1 MKLKDF
7 TFLFT
12 LVALALFDALFGGA
26 LAAILQ
32 HEGWKQRI
40 NDIWQAGFG
49 VICLLSI
56 ILLARSG
63 NSWRIVYPTYEK
75 VTKNPLKRLYRW
87 FKTLHDARW
96 QAIYLLAM
104 LLSYA
109 EDLIFYPALWAF
121 DYVGVTNLL
130 SGGFDYNFPQ
140 FLWPWSLGGWL
151 GFVTR
156 WIMGETIKLPVIWAM
171 ILSVGTLAGIL
182 IHQNYL
188 NAKKGRVS

>member
-7 TFLFT
+7 TFIF
-12 LVALALFDALFGGA
+12 VIIALALFDALFGGA

-104 LLSYA
+104 LLVYA
-109 EDLIFYPALWAF
+109 EDLLFYPVLWALNE
-121 DYVGVTNLL
+121 VGVTSLI
-130 SGGFDYNFPQ
+130 SGGYEYDFPPY
-140 FLWPWSLGGWL
+140 LWPWSLSGWI

-156 WIMGETIKLPVIWAM
+156 LFFGETIKLPTVWAM
-171 ILSVGTLAGIL
+171 ILTVGTLAGIL
-182 IHQNYL
+182 WHIQFR
-188 NAKKGRVS
+188 KDKQR